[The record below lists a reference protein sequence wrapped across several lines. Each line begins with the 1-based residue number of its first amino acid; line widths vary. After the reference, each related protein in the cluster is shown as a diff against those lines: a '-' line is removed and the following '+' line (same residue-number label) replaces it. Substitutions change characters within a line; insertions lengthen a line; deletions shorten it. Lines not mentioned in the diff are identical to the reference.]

1 MFVTGYEGG
10 FYLPPAPGQH
20 EHRISLAEGAL
31 QSYIEAESKSS
42 VTAEIANSYCC
53 VMCVKPWT
61 MLPSSLRMAWLLGC
75 LEKNPSKL
83 TQISLCIVGLYKR
96 GKMCAGDPETT
107 KNEIMHFISF
117 SLPEI
122 SKLRKYRVEGLLYN
136 SQS

>member
-42 VTAEIANSYCC
+42 VIAEIPNSYCC

-61 MLPSSLRMAWLLGC
+61 MLPSSLRMAWLLG
-75 LEKNPSKL
+75 EPIYTKL
-83 TQISLCIVGLYKR
+83 TQ
-96 GKMCAGDPETT
+96 
-107 KNEIMHFISF
+107 
-117 SLPEI
+117 
-122 SKLRKYRVEGLLYN
+122 
-136 SQS
+136 